1 MSNNSSSQRM
11 ITNTANQI
19 GYIIY
24 TNSSDR
30 FSGFFSYTQQI
41 IDRLFTLPTLKGP
54 NQLTKAAIEET
65 KNLNTCI
72 RFDTIDDLFND
83 LGSSPAQR

>member
-19 GYIIY
+19 GYISY
-24 TNSSDR
+24 SNSSDR
-30 FSGFFSYTQQI
+30 FSEYFSYTQQLI
-41 IDRLFTLPTLKGP
+41 SRLFTLPDLKAP

-65 KNLNTCI
+65 RKLNTCVK
-72 RFDTIDDLFND
+72 FETIDDLFND
-83 LGSSPAQR
+83 LEN

>member
-19 GYIIY
+19 GYLSY
-24 TNSSDR
+24 SNSSDR
-30 FSGFFSYTQQI
+30 FSGYFSYTQQL
-41 IDRLFTLPTLKGP
+41 IDRLFTLPMPKGP
-54 NQLTKAAIEET
+54 NQITKAAVEET
-65 KNLNTCI
+65 KKLCTCS

-83 LGSSPAQR
+83 LEN